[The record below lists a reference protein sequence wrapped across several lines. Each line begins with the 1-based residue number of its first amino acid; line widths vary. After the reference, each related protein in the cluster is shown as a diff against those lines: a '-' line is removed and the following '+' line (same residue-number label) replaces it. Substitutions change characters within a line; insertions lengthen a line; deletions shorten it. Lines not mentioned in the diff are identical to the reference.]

1 MNIPTEVVSKIM
13 LFHSNTPFDK
23 EELIYVVEKW
33 RLLKYLA
40 EQHYPTEEDLNMIDE
55 LLENKVIRRFYEINH
70 KEPSRLERMMD
81 DYDY

>member
-1 MNIPTEVVSKIM
+1 MNIPSEVVSKIM
-13 LFHSNTPFDK
+13 LFHSNTPFEK

-55 LLENKVIRRFYEINH
+55 LLENNVIRRLYETNH
-70 KEPSRLERMMD
+70 KKPSRLERMLEFA
-81 DYDY
+81 